1 MKKVS
6 VAVLGVYGWMGRLH
20 CNVYASLPRL
30 FPDIGAEVKLRW
42 VVGNVQDSTRAAAQQ
57 LGAERHGVD
66 WQAAIADPDVDL
78 IDICLPDALHFEVCQ
93 AALQAGKHV
102 YCEKPF
108 TDTAAEAEVLVAL
121 AAAKGVITRVGHNF
135 PINPVHALAKS
146 IIHSGEIGQIT
157 MFKGDQHVDSLAD
170 PLAPFIWRLDG
181 ERARTGIVGDTGSH
195 VFSFMDYLVGPVDE
209 VVAHCPVMH
218 ENRPDVAGAKYGD
231 SARGGTGTW
240 PTRAVT
246 NPDVGMVVCRF
257 ASGAVGA
264 VDFSRIASG
273 RRFMQRYEIY
283 GTKGAIEYNYDQ
295 IARLKVY
302 TSADPAGKQGFR
314 SIDVGPE
321 QPGYA
326 RFLPLANFGIGF
338 NEVKALE
345 IAEVIESVVTRQPKW
360 PTFADAKRISQL
372 VDACMTSH
380 ESHQWEKVGG

>member
-1 MKKVS
+1 MKKVAI
-6 VAVLGVYGWMGRLH
+6 AVLGAYGWMGRLH
-20 CNVYASLPRL
+20 CNAYASLPRL
-30 FPDIGAEVKLRW
+30 FPDIGADVRLRW
-42 VVGNVQDSTRAAAQQ
+42 VIGNVEGSTSAAAQQ
-57 LGAERHGVD
+57 LGAEKHGVD
-66 WQAAIADPDVDL
+66 WRAAIADPDVDL
-78 IDICLPDALHFEVCQ
+78 VDICLPDALHFEVCQ

-108 TDTAAEAEVLVAL
+108 TDTAEQAAVLVAL
-121 AAAKGVITRVGHNF
+121 AAVKGVITRVGHNF
-135 PINPVHALAKS
+135 PINPVHALAKE
-146 IIHSGEIGQIT
+146 IIDSGEIGQVT

-209 VVAHCPVMH
+209 VMAHCPVMH
-218 ENRPDVAGAKYGD
+218 KNRPNVAGAKYGD
-231 SARGGTGTW
+231 SARGEATG

-273 RRFMQRYEIY
+273 RRFLQRYEIY
-283 GTKGAIEYNYDQ
+283 GTKGAITYNYDE
-295 IARLKVY
+295 IARLNVF

-321 QPGYA
+321 QPGYR

-338 NEVKALE
+338 NEIKTLE
-345 IAEVIESVVTRQPKW
+345 ISQVIESVVTGEPQW
-360 PTFADAKRISQL
+360 PTFADAERISQL
-372 VDACMTSH
+372 VDACMASH
-380 ESHQWEKVGG
+380 VSRHWEKVGH

>member
-30 FPDIGAEVKLRW
+30 FPDISAEVKLRW

-146 IIHSGEIGQIT
+146 IIDSGEIGQIT

-181 ERARTGIVGDTGSH
+181 ERARTASWVTR
-195 VFSFMDYLVGPVDE
+195 VRT
-209 VVAHCPVMH
+209 C
-218 ENRPDVAGAKYGD
+218 
-231 SARGGTGTW
+231 SASWTT
-240 PTRAVT
+240 
-246 NPDVGMVVCRF
+246 
-257 ASGAVGA
+257 S
-264 VDFSRIASG
+264 SG
-273 RRFMQRYEIY
+273 RS
-283 GTKGAIEYNYDQ
+283 T
-295 IARLKVY
+295 
-302 TSADPAGKQGFR
+302 R
-314 SIDVGPE
+314 SWRTAPSCMRNAPMWPEPSMETLREVGRE
-321 QPGYA
+321 PG
-326 RFLPLANFGIGF
+326 
-338 NEVKALE
+338 
-345 IAEVIESVVTRQPKW
+345 RQEP
-360 PTFADAKRISQL
+360 
-372 VDACMTSH
+372 
-380 ESHQWEKVGG
+380 